1 MQNSTNMLLWL
12 FYLFSMEKSKIFF
25 RKIPLDFLGRIDIKN
40 CVDLYL
46 YKLNMQRPIE
56 ELIQNLQKQ
65 KKKILSLN
73 DLKKLIYASFGENT
87 PTTRIYKIT
96 FQLRNR
102 WFLYPLRKE
111 LFYISNP
118 DKPINPEE
126 IEELLYWKILK
137 EHCCWVSKQWYIW
150 WLTALEIHL
159 HWSGVTIPETV
170 TIINKDK
177 QSNETLMFEKNISF
191 KKYET
196 KWKNLITPLLKQ
208 TLQVNMPNCKNIPI
222 ANLELSILE
231 CLYNFD
237 TTNRWYIEECIK
249 KAIKKNGKTLN
260 LSTIETI
267 IKQWKHNTSLNR
279 LYSLTKLTYPQ
290 LSEEIKNLIKK
301 YGFIL

>member
-1 MQNSTNMLLWL
+1 M
-12 FYLFSMEKSKIFF
+12 SK
-25 RKIPLDFLGRIDIKN
+25 PID
-40 CVDLYL
+40 
-46 YKLNMQRPIE
+46 

-73 DLKKLIYASFGENT
+73 DLKKLIYKSFGENT
-87 PTTRIYKIT
+87 PITRIYKIT

-102 WFLYPLRKE
+102 WFLTPLRKE
-111 LFYISNP
+111 LFYITNP
-118 DKPINPEE
+118 EKPIKPEE
-126 IEELLYWKILK
+126 IEEQQYRKLLK
-137 EHCCWVSKQWYIW
+137 EHCSQTNKKRYIW

-159 HWSGVTIPETV
+159 HWSWVTIPETI

-177 QSNETLMFEKNISF
+177 QANETLIFEKLIAF

-196 KWKNLITPLLKQ
+196 KWKNLIIPLLKQ
-208 TLQVNMPNCKNIPI
+208 TIQVNMPNAKNIPI

-260 LSTIETI
+260 FSILETI

-279 LYSLTKLTYPQ
+279 LYSLTKLTYPT
-290 LSEEIKNLIKK
+290 LSEDIKKLIKK
-301 YGFIL
+301 YWFIL